1 MKAFHSY
8 WSFSAIRGVLTI
20 IVSVGIF
27 GLPYFAHALM
37 TIPVMI
43 GLAIDVLAVYAM
55 LEGGALVLLGVSMPE
70 NLGGHKTRYVEAFA
84 SVGIGAVLFVLA
96 HGEFIQYLMW
106 IVAAQA
112 AIAAIAEYSVA
123 RETYREYARPSCY
136 VTAFV
141 LAACAV
147 AMPFAAMMTLD
158 NQLLALSTYVGLYGS
173 IQVLLAVRMLFLEY
187 RSEHPAPA
195 FSDAW
200 RAELNNPLAGLP
212 GRVENHFAS
221 IGGRTAA
228 AISRGY
234 VVPGHGRVIPVQH
247 QNAA

>member
-1 MKAFHSY
+1 MKAFHNY

-20 IVSVGIF
+20 IISVGIF
-27 GLPYFAHALM
+27 GLPYFAHALV

-70 NLGGHKTRYVEAFA
+70 NLGGHRTRYIEAAA
-84 SVGIGAVLFVLA
+84 SVGIGSVLFLMA
-96 HGEFIQYLMW
+96 HGEFIQYLMGV
-106 IVAAQA
+106 VAAQA

-123 RETYREYARPSCY
+123 RQTYREYASPICY
-136 VTAFV
+136 ATAFV

-147 AMPFAAMMTLD
+147 AMPFAATMSLD
-158 NQLLALSTYVGLYGS
+158 NQLVALSTYVGLYGS

-195 FSDAW
+195 LSDAW
-200 RAELNNPLAGLP
+200 RAELHNPLAGLP

-221 IGGRTAA
+221 IGERTAA
-228 AISRGY
+228 AIGRGY
-234 VVPGHGRVIPVQH
+234 IVPGHGRVIPVQ
-247 QNAA
+247 QKAA

>member
-1 MKAFHSY
+1 MKPFHSY

-20 IVSVGIF
+20 IVSVGMF
-27 GLPYFAHALM
+27 GLPYFAHALV
-37 TIPVMI
+37 TIPVML

-55 LEGGALVLLGVSMPE
+55 LEGGALVLLGTSMPE
-70 NLGGHKTRYVEAFA
+70 NVKGHKTRYVEAVA
-84 SVGIGAVLFVLA
+84 SVGIGSVLFLMA

-123 RETYREYARPSCY
+123 RQTYREYGRLSCY
-136 VTAFV
+136 VTALV
-141 LAACAV
+141 VAACAV
-147 AMPFAAMMTLD
+147 AMPFAASMTLD
-158 NQLLALSTYVGLYGS
+158 NQLVALSTYVGLYGS
-173 IQVLLAVRMLFLEY
+173 IQVLLAVQMLFLEY

-195 FSDAW
+195 LSNAW
-200 RAELNNPLAGLP
+200 QAEMNNPLAGLP

-221 IGGRTAA
+221 IGERTAA

-234 VVPGHGRVIPVQH
+234 VVPGHGRVIPVQ
-247 QNAA
+247 QKAA

>member
-8 WSFSAIRGVLTI
+8 WSFSAIRGVLTV

-37 TIPVMI
+37 TIPVML

-55 LEGGALVLLGVSMPE
+55 LEGGALVLLGTSMPAK
-70 NLGGHKTRYVEAFA
+70 LGGHKTRYVEAAA
-84 SVGIGAVLFVLA
+84 SVGIGSVLFLMA
-96 HGEFIQYLMW
+96 HGEFSEYVMW
-106 IVAAQA
+106 VVAAQA

-123 RETYREYARPSCY
+123 RQTYREYTCLSCY
-136 VTAFV
+136 ATALV

-147 AMPFAAMMTLD
+147 TLPFAAAMSLD
-158 NQLLALSTYVGLYGS
+158 NQLLVLSTYVGLYGTT
-173 IQVLLAVRMLFLEY
+173 QVLLGVRMLFLEY
-187 RSEHPAPA
+187 RAEHPAPA
-195 FSDAW
+195 PSDAW

-221 IGGRTAA
+221 IGERTAA

-234 VVPGHGRVIPVQH
+234 VVPGHGRVIPVQ
-247 QNAA
+247 QKAA

>member
-141 LAACAV
+141 LAACAFLV
-147 AMPFAAMMTLD
+147 PPGLAWLQPLITSFWLSPLTLAFTA
-158 NQLLALSTYVGLYGS
+158 QSKSCSLSGCSSSSIAPSTQPPHSPMRGAL
-173 IQVLLAVRMLFLEY
+173 
-187 RSEHPAPA
+187 
-195 FSDAW
+195 
-200 RAELNNPLAGLP
+200 N
-212 GRVENHFAS
+212 
-221 IGGRTAA
+221 
-228 AISRGY
+228 
-234 VVPGHGRVIPVQH
+234 
-247 QNAA
+247 